1 MTDEKVGGF
10 APVSVF
16 RVLRDPRP
24 ICFRLVR
31 EYNRLMPKLTHVD
44 STGRARMVDVGD
56 KPVTERVAIAKG
68 EVIMKRATF
77 DLIRDGALKKGDVLT
92 VAQIAGITAAK
103 RTSDL
108 IPLCHPLPLTKV
120 DVDLAL
126 DESLPGVVITATV
139 KTSGKTGVEMEALTA
154 VSVAALTVYDM
165 AKAAEK
171 TMKIQ
176 NIRLVEKR
184 GGQSGDVVNE

>member
-1 MTDEKVGGF
+1 
-10 APVSVF
+10 
-16 RVLRDPRP
+16 
-24 ICFRLVR
+24 
-31 EYNRLMPKLTHVD
+31 MPNELTHLD
-44 STGRARMVDVGD
+44 ENGRARMVDVAHKSD
-56 KPVTERVAIAKG
+56 TERTAVARG
-68 EVIMKRATF
+68 EVHMKKETL
-77 DLIRDGALKKGDVLT
+77 DLIRAGQIKKGDVLT
-92 VAQIAGITAAK
+92 IAQIAGITASK

-126 DESLPGVVITATV
+126 DDLLPGVIITATA
-139 KTSGKTGVEMEALTA
+139 KTIGKTGVEMEALTA

-171 TMKIQ
+171 TMRIQ
-176 NIRLVEKR
+176 NIRLLEKH

>member
-1 MTDEKVGGF
+1 
-10 APVSVF
+10 
-16 RVLRDPRP
+16 
-24 ICFRLVR
+24 
-31 EYNRLMPKLTHVD
+31 
-44 STGRARMVDVGD
+44 MVDVGG
-56 KPVTERVAIAKG
+56 KPITERMAIAKG
-68 EVIMKRATF
+68 EVHMTKATF
-77 DLIRDGALKKGDVLT
+77 DLIRDGQIKKGDVLT

-126 DESLPGVVITATV
+126 DESLPGVVITAIV

-176 NIRLVEKR
+176 DIRLVEKR
-184 GGQSGDVVNE
+184 GGQSGDVRNE